1 MIQEKYNR
9 RIFDEGTDEAIQLYS
24 HLRSNALSPVNI
36 MSSDQVLVINPDSVS
51 LVEWMKEKADN
62 TIVGMTND
70 YGLDME
76 DVARLIPEEIEKKLL
91 TEIKDKFNIIF
102 NIGSLAETPATL
114 KDLLQEG
121 GCLVYA
127 LAEKDRLS
135 AFTKKLLKEAGF
147 GDIKTFRLHPDYMY
161 TTEIYAEDYIGGGAG
176 DYLLIARE

>member
-9 RIFDEGTDEAIQLYS
+9 RIFDEGTEEAIQLYS

-36 MSSDQVLVINPDSVS
+36 VPSDQILVINPDSVS
-51 LVEWMKEKADN
+51 LVEWIKEKAEN

-70 YGLDME
+70 YGTDME
-76 DVARLIPEEIEKKLL
+76 TVIRLIPEGIEKRLIS
-91 TEIKDKFNIIF
+91 EIKERFNIIF

-114 KDLLQEG
+114 KEFLKDG

-135 AFTKKLLKEAGF
+135 AFTKKLLQEAGF

>member
-9 RIFDEGTDEAIQLYS
+9 RIFDEGTEEAIQLYS

-36 MSSDQVLVINPDSVS
+36 VPSDQILVINPDSVS
-51 LVEWMKEKADN
+51 LVEWIKEKAEN

-70 YGLDME
+70 YGTDME
-76 DVARLIPEEIEKKLL
+76 NVIRLIPEGIEKRLIS
-91 TEIKDKFNIIF
+91 EIKERFNIIF

-114 KDLLQEG
+114 KEFLKDG

-135 AFTKKLLKEAGF
+135 AFTKKLLQEAGF
-147 GDIKTFRLHPDYMY
+147 GDIKIFRLHPDYMY